1 MFLQSREHLDLL
13 FSVTVARILICN
25 TDCVQSC
32 RLLRVVP
39 RPHPHQSSS
48 TYRALW
54 CCNTFWH
61 IIHLSLKISFY
72 YSHHL
77 TEEETKHQRG
87 YVTRLVSHSQSWDL
101 NPNHSV
107 EKLEWV
113 LKFCPPPRPH
123 SSTVFQNVALGSS
136 HISPPWGACKNAA
149 SLVSIPLS
157 ESESLR
163 VENVMP
169 HIFLMDNK
177 IWKARLPRFIFEIG
191 GGAIHFWY
199 MPTSL
204 NN

>member
-13 FSVTVARILICN
+13 FSVTVACILIWN
-25 TDCVQSC
+25 TDCLQSC

-54 CCNTFWH
+54 WCNTFWH

-87 YVTRLVSHSQSWDL
+87 YVTRLVSHSQNWDL

-113 LKFCPPPRPH
+113 SKFCPRPP
-123 SSTVFQNVALGSS
+123 
-136 HISPPWGACKNAA
+136 SPLIHCFSKCG
-149 SLVSIPLS
+149 
-157 ESESLR
+157 
-163 VENVMP
+163 
-169 HIFLMDNK
+169 
-177 IWKARLPRFIFEIG
+177 PRFFPHQPSLG
-191 GGAIHFWY
+191 CLQKCSFLGLH
-199 MPTSL
+199 PTQWIRISEAGERHASYL
-204 NN
+204 SYGQ